1 MLLHFYLHDSYGKRE
16 PVVTR
21 DDKVPLNSEACDNIN
36 KQRTDLL
43 FFSCATADKQSQ
55 SFPWGSL
62 SFL

>member
-1 MLLHFYLHDSYGKRE
+1 MICYLHDSHGRRE

-21 DDKVPLNSEACDNIN
+21 DDKVPLNSEACDNVN

-55 SFPWGSL
+55 SFP
-62 SFL
+62 